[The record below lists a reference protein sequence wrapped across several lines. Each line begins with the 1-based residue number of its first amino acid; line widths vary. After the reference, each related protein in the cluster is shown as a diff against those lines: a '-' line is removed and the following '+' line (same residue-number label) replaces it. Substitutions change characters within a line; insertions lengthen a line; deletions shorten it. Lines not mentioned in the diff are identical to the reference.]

1 MVAPKVASFGNR
13 HPPPKIQ
20 ELVASS
26 CPPSII
32 SSYYV
37 QLIVKILLIFIILF
51 TLPKLVTAE
60 TTNMMA
66 MLPTTKERRRR
77 TNMSQQQQ
85 HRHHIYKRFHYKLR
99 SLRDDCQNNLNKPC
113 ALLIPEESLN
123 CVNQCISPACYDQV
137 YTLHS
142 TTVMESN
149 ENRDRTATTASA
161 IVVSREPLENGEIDV
176 ARANEFDQC
185 VRNELRQQSHSN
197 DSNNNNNK

>member
-13 HPPPKIQ
+13 NPPPKIQ

-51 TLPKLVTAE
+51 TLPKLVTTE

-66 MLPTTKERRRR
+66 MLSTTKERSRRA
-77 TNMSQQQQ
+77 NMSQQQ

-149 ENRDRTATTASA
+149 ENRDRIATTASA